1 MKDWV
6 MIHKIRAM
14 HDSGDGASIK
24 QISRF
29 YKLSRNTVRK
39 YLRMDEQAIQAAQE
53 ASQRRKTL
61 DTYRTYLIGLLIKHS
76 NLKTPKVLRK
86 LKAKV
91 PDLDVS
97 ERTLRR
103 YLQRLKPLVAA
114 AQPRYYEPVID
125 AVPGVQCQVDGGE
138 LRDVKI
144 GGVISTVYFWV
155 FVLSYSRL
163 MYVSL
168 SKTPVNT
175 IRFIQMHDAAFRY
188 FGGMPE
194 ECVYDQT
201 KLVVIKE
208 VFREVTFNERFYRY
222 ASAIGL
228 DCRVCEGYDP
238 ESKAFAS
245 HCLL

>member
-1 MKDWV
+1 
-6 MIHKIRAM
+6 
-14 HDSGDGASIK
+14 
-24 QISRF
+24 
-29 YKLSRNTVRK
+29 
-39 YLRMDEQAIQAAQE
+39 MDEQAIQAAQE

-61 DTYRTYLIGLLIKHS
+61 DTYRTYLIGLLIKHA

-97 ERTLRR
+97 ERTLWR

-155 FVLSYSRL
+155 LVLSYSRL
-163 MYVSL
+163 MYVSI
-168 SKTPVNT
+168 SNTPVNT

-201 KLVVIKE
+201 RLVVIKE

-222 ASAIGL
+222 ASAVGL

-238 ESKAFAS
+238 ESKGKVEAR
-245 HCLL
+245 C